1 MLKKRQASIIQ
12 VTERRFLYSHDGP
25 GILSKMYFPS
35 SPHLSRGEEFFL
47 TCVPSD
53 FLHHKRGD
61 VAPLSVQHIL
71 RRFVEQGII
80 KR

>member
-47 TCVPSD
+47 TYAPAL
-53 FLHHKRGD
+53 LHRKSGD
-61 VAPLSVQHIL
+61 VAPYSVQHIL
-71 RRFVEQGII
+71 RCLVDQGII

>member
-25 GILSKMYFPS
+25 GISFKKCFHS
-35 SPHLSRGEEFFL
+35 SSHLSRGEEFFL
-47 TCVPSD
+47 TCAPAL
-53 FLHHKRGD
+53 LHRMSGD
-61 VAPLSVQHIL
+61 VAPQSVQHIL
-71 RRFVEQGII
+71 RRLVDQGII